1 MAVEDPRAALLDA
14 ARAAFAASG
23 YARSTLKGV
32 AAAAGVAPTVLK
44 QYYDNKEQLFAAML
58 RLPYD
63 PASAVPA
70 LLAPGVDGLGE
81 RLVRLTFATLGDD
94 EVRANLES
102 LVRAGSAAGRAAPDL
117 GRVLGSLTEYIELS
131 LLDRVVNAIGL
142 PDARMRGALIASYLI
157 GIGAGRYVVKIP
169 PLDSADEDS
178 VVRMVAPTIQAL
190 LDPTVP
196 LLPGDAG
203 DGSDATGGRG

>member
-1 MAVEDPRAALLDA
+1 MPAEDPRAALIDA
-14 ARAAFAASG
+14 ARAAFAAGG

-32 AAAAGVAPTVLK
+32 AAAAGVAPAVLK

-70 LLAPGVDGLGE
+70 LLAPGIEGLGE
-81 RLVRLTFATLGDD
+81 RLVRLTFATLGDE
-94 EVRANLES
+94 EVRSNLES
-102 LVRAGSAAGRAAPDL
+102 LIRAGGAAGRAAPEL
-117 GRVLGSLTEYIELS
+117 GHLLGSLTEYIELS
-131 LLDRVVNAIGL
+131 LVDRVVNSIGL

-157 GIGAGRYVVKIP
+157 GVGAGRYLIKIP
-169 PLDSADEDS
+169 PLDSAEEDT

-190 LDPTVP
+190 LDPGVP
-196 LLPGDAG
+196 LLPDAPKT
-203 DGSDATGGRG
+203 SDAEGH

>member
-1 MAVEDPRAALLDA
+1 MPAEDPRAALIDA
-14 ARAAFAASG
+14 ARAAFAAGG

-32 AAAAGVAPTVLK
+32 AAAAGVAPAVLK

-70 LLAPGVDGLGE
+70 LLAPGIEGLGE
-81 RLVRLTFATLGDD
+81 RLVRLTFATLGDE
-94 EVRANLES
+94 EVRSNLES
-102 LVRAGSAAGRAAPDL
+102 LIRAGGAAGRAAPDL
-117 GRVLGSLTEYIELS
+117 GHLLGSLTEYIELS
-131 LLDRVVNAIGL
+131 LVDRVVNSIGL

-157 GIGAGRYVVKIP
+157 GVGAGRYLIKIP
-169 PLDSADEDS
+169 PLDSAEEDT

-190 LDPTVP
+190 LDPGVP
-196 LLPGDAG
+196 LLPDAPKT
-203 DGSDATGGRG
+203 SDAEGH